1 MTTDIDLAIELVRR
15 TLVLVLLLSA
25 PVLLC
30 GLIVGVCVSLI
41 QAVTQIQEQTL
52 SFVPKIIAMFA
63 AAIIALP
70 WIGGHLLEFARE
82 VLTVGLTP

>member
-82 VLTVGLTP
+82 VFTVGLTP